1 MKTQQELKTQWG
13 SLPQRPQEHVYSDLG
28 VWKFCKLF
36 TDPWFIAR
44 EESKSDYGVDIIIEA
59 LTDNGKHPT
68 NIRSHAQVK
77 SSTKKPNA
85 DGSYSYS
92 VPFSNLNY
100 LLNNPNSLYAFYSV
114 KEDKLLYCTAESSY
128 KTYNDTKNV
137 TIHFTEVLDQQVVK
151 NIHSQ
156 TMAISMSIRDLLLS
170 PNRRMII
177 NPDHYVYSTD
187 KEGKVIFMHNL
198 IWENTFGKIP
208 DCHEVY
214 HINGNVFD
222 NRKAN
227 LSLRKTD
234 NPFPIEEFQI
244 DVSNAQ
250 VTNVLSVLLEGDK
263 AFLIDDVPPPP
274 KRAFLNIVGSLI
286 SQGWSI
292 KEDQLQVLEQKMK
305 KLLEMDLS

>member
-1 MKTQQELKTQWG
+1 MRKQKESKTQWA
-13 SLPQRPQEHVYSDLG
+13 SFPQRTQVHAYNDLG
-28 VWKFCKLF
+28 VRKFSELF
-36 TDPWFIAR
+36 TDPWFITR
-44 EESKSDYGVDIIIEA
+44 EESKSDYGVDIVIEA

-100 LLNNPNSLYAFYSV
+100 LLNNPNSFYAFYSV
-114 KEDKLLYCTAESSY
+114 KEDKLLYCSAESAYKSY
-128 KTYNDTKNV
+128 VDTKNV
-137 TIHFTEVLDQQVVK
+137 TIHFLEILNQHVVK

-156 TMAISMSIRDLLLS
+156 IMATSMSIRDLLLS

-177 NPDHYVYSTD
+177 NPDQFIYSTD
-187 KEGKVIFMHNL
+187 KEGKVIFLHNL
-198 IWENTFGKIP
+198 IWENAFGKVP
-208 DCHEVY
+208 DGHEVY
-214 HINGNVFD
+214 HINGNVLD
-222 NRKAN
+222 NREAN

-234 NPFPIEEFQI
+234 NPFPTEEFQI

-250 VTNVLSVLLEGDK
+250 VTNVLSVLLEGNN
-263 AFLIDDVPPPP
+263 AQLIDDVPPPP
-274 KRAFLNIVGSLI
+274 KKAFENIISRLI

-292 KEDQLQVLEQKMK
+292 KEDHLLALQSKMK
-305 KLLEMDLS
+305 ILLEMDL

>member
-1 MKTQQELKTQWG
+1 MNKQKESKTQWS
-13 SLPQRPQEHVYSDLG
+13 SLPQRPQEHVHSDLG
-28 VWKFCKLF
+28 VRKFCELF
-36 TDPWFIAR
+36 IDPWFIAR
-44 EESKSDYGVDIIIEA
+44 EESKSDYGVDIVIEA

-68 NIRSHAQVK
+68 NIRSHVQVK
-77 SSTKKPNA
+77 SSTKKPNE

-114 KEDKLLYCTAESSY
+114 KEDMLLYCTAESAY
-128 KTYNDTKNV
+128 KTYTDTKNV
-137 TIHFTEVLDQQVVK
+137 TIHFKEVLDQHVVK

-156 TMAISMSIRDLLLS
+156 IMATSMSIRDLLLS

-177 NPDHYVYSTD
+177 NPDRFVYSTD
-187 KEGKVIFMHNL
+187 EEGKVVFMHNL

-208 DCHEVY
+208 DGHEVY

-222 NRKAN
+222 NTKAN
-227 LSLRKTD
+227 LSLRKTV

-263 AFLIDDVPPPP
+263 AYLIDDVPPPP
-274 KRAFLNIVGSLI
+274 KKAFVNIVNSLI

-292 KEDQLQVLEQKMK
+292 KENQLLALQHKMK
-305 KLLEMDLS
+305 KLLEMDL

>member
-1 MKTQQELKTQWG
+1 MNKQKESKAQWEA
-13 SLPQRPQEHVYSDLG
+13 LPQRPQEHVYSDLG
-28 VWKFCKLF
+28 VRKFCELF

-44 EESKSDYGVDIIIEA
+44 EESKSDYGVDIVIEA

-114 KEDKLLYCTAESSY
+114 KEDKLFYCTAESAY
-128 KTYNDTKNV
+128 KTYNGTKNV
-137 TIHFTEVLDQQVVK
+137 TIHFTEVLDQHVVK
-151 NIHSQ
+151 DIHSQ
-156 TMAISMSIRDLLLS
+156 IMATSMSIRDLLLS

-177 NPDHYVYSTD
+177 NPDHFVYSTD
-187 KEGKVIFMHNL
+187 EEGKVIFMHNL

-208 DCHEVY
+208 DGYEVY

-222 NRKAN
+222 NTKAN
-227 LSLRKTD
+227 LSLRKTV

-274 KRAFLNIVGSLI
+274 KKAFVNIISSLI

-292 KEDQLQVLEQKMK
+292 KEDQLLALKLKMK
-305 KLLEMDLS
+305 ILLEMDL

>member
-1 MKTQQELKTQWG
+1 MKKQKKSNAQWS

-28 VWKFCKLF
+28 VRKFCKLF

-44 EESKSDYGVDIIIEA
+44 EESKSDYGVDIVIEA

-68 NIRSHAQVK
+68 NIRTHAQVK

-85 DGSYSYS
+85 DGGYSYS

-114 KEDKLLYCTAESSY
+114 NEEKLFYCTAENAY
-128 KTYNDTKNV
+128 KTYGDTKNV
-137 TIHFTEVLDQQVVK
+137 TMRFTEVLDQNVVK

-156 TMAISMSIRDLLLS
+156 IIATSMSIRDLLLS

-177 NPDHYVYSTD
+177 NPDHFVFTTD
-187 KEGKVIFMHNL
+187 EEGKVIFMHNL

-208 DCHEVY
+208 DGHEVY

-222 NRKAN
+222 NTRAN
-227 LSLRKTD
+227 LSLRKTV
-234 NPFPIEEFQI
+234 NPFPIDEFQI

-263 AFLIDDVPPPP
+263 AYLIDDVPPPP
-274 KRAFLNIVGSLI
+274 KKAFVNIVSSLI
-286 SQGWSI
+286 NQGWSI
-292 KEDQLQVLEQKMK
+292 KEDHLLALQHKMK
-305 KLLEMDLS
+305 MLLKMDL

>member
-1 MKTQQELKTQWG
+1 MKKQKG
-13 SLPQRPQEHVYSDLG
+13 SRTRWEALPQRPKEHVHSDLG
-28 VWKFCKLF
+28 VRKFYELF

-44 EESKSDYGVDIIIEA
+44 EESRSDYGVDIVIEA
-59 LTDNGKHPT
+59 LTDGGKHPT

-100 LLNNPNSLYAFYSV
+100 LLNNPNSLYVFYSV
-114 KEDKLLYCTAESSY
+114 RDDKLLYCTAESAY
-128 KTYNDTKNV
+128 NTYNGTKNI
-137 TIHFTEVLDQQVVK
+137 TIRFAEVLDQRAVK

-156 TMAISMSIRDLLLS
+156 IMATSLSIRDLLLS

-177 NPDHYVYSTD
+177 NPDQFVYSTD
-187 KEGKVIFMHNL
+187 EEGKVIFLHNL
-198 IWENTFGKIP
+198 IWENAFGKIP
-208 DCHEVY
+208 DGYEIY
-214 HINGNVFD
+214 HINGNAFD
-222 NRKAN
+222 NRRAN
-227 LSLRKTD
+227 LALRKTV

-250 VTNVLSVLLEGDK
+250 ITNVLSVLLEGDK
-263 AFLIDDVPPPP
+263 AILIDDVPPPP
-274 KRAFLNIVGSLI
+274 KKAFVNIVNSLL

-292 KEDQLQVLEQKMK
+292 SEEQLSALQLKMK
-305 KLLEMDLS
+305 MLLEMDL

>member
-1 MKTQQELKTQWG
+1 MKKKKGAKTRRS

-28 VWKFCKLF
+28 VRKFCELF

-44 EESKSDYGVDIIIEA
+44 EESKSDYGVDIVIEA
-59 LTDNGKHPT
+59 LTDNGKNPT

-77 SSTKKPNA
+77 ASTKKPNA

-92 VPFSNLNY
+92 VLFSNLNY
-100 LLNNPNSLYAFYSV
+100 LLNNPNSLYVFYSV
-114 KEDKLLYCTAESSY
+114 KEDKLLYCTAESAY
-128 KTYNDTKNV
+128 KTYHDTKNV
-137 TIHFTEVLDQQVVK
+137 TIHFTEVLDQEVVK

-156 TMAISMSIRDLLLS
+156 TMATSMSIRDLLLS

-177 NPDHYVYSTD
+177 NPDHFVYSTD
-187 KEGKVIFMHNL
+187 EEGKVIFMHNL
-198 IWENTFGKIP
+198 IWETTFGKIP
-208 DCHEVY
+208 DGHEVY
-214 HINGNVFD
+214 HINGNVLD

-234 NPFPIEEFQI
+234 NPFPVEEFQI
-244 DVSNAQ
+244 EVSNAQ

-263 AFLIDDVPPPP
+263 AFLIDDVPPPS
-274 KRAFLNIVGSLI
+274 KKAFVNIVSSLI

-292 KEDQLQVLEQKMK
+292 DEDQLLALQHKMK
-305 KLLEMDLS
+305 TLLEMNL

>member
-1 MKTQQELKTQWG
+1 MKKQKELKAHWG
-13 SLPQRPQEHVYSDLG
+13 SLPQRPMEHVYSDLG
-28 VWKFCKLF
+28 VKKFCELF
-36 TDPWFIAR
+36 TDPWFITR
-44 EESKSDYGVDIIIEA
+44 EESKSDYGVDIVLEA

-77 SSTKKPNA
+77 SSTKKPNT

-114 KEDKLLYCTAESSY
+114 KEDKLLFSTAESAY
-128 KTYNDTKNV
+128 KTYAGTKNV
-137 TIHFTEVLDQQVVK
+137 TLHFTEVLNLHVVK

-156 TMAISMSIRDLLLS
+156 IMATSMSIRDLLLS

-177 NPDHYVYSTD
+177 NPDHFVYSTD
-187 KEGKVIFMHNL
+187 KEGRVIFMHNL
-198 IWENTFGKIP
+198 IWENAFGKIP
-208 DCHEVY
+208 DGHEVY

-222 NRKAN
+222 NTKAN

-244 DVSNAQ
+244 EVSNAQ
-250 VTNVLSVLLEGDK
+250 VTNVLSVLLEGDN
-263 AFLIDDVPPPP
+263 AQLIDDVPAPP
-274 KRAFLNIVGSLI
+274 KKAFENIISSLK

-292 KEDQLQVLEQKMK
+292 KEDQLIALQGKMK
-305 KLLEMDLS
+305 KLLEID

>member
-1 MKTQQELKTQWG
+1 MKKQKVSKTQWG
-13 SLPQRPQEHVYSDLG
+13 SLPQRPPEHVYADLG
-28 VWKFCKLF
+28 VRKFCELF
-36 TDPWFIAR
+36 ADPWFIAR
-44 EESKSDYGVDIIIEA
+44 EESKSDYGVDVVLEV

-77 SSTKKPNA
+77 SSTKKPNK

-114 KEDKLLYCTAESSY
+114 KDDKLLYCTAESAY
-128 KTYNDTKNV
+128 KTYADTKNV
-137 TIHFTEVLDQQVVK
+137 TIHFTEVLNQHVVK

-156 TMAISMSIRDLLLS
+156 IMATSMSIRDLLLS
-170 PNRRMII
+170 PNRRMIF
-177 NPDHYVYSTD
+177 NPDHFVYSTD

-198 IWENTFGKIP
+198 VWESAFGKIP
-208 DCHEVY
+208 DGQEVY

-222 NRKAN
+222 NTDAN
-227 LSLRKTD
+227 LALRKTD
-234 NPFPIEEFQI
+234 NPFPIDEFQI

-263 AFLIDDVPPPP
+263 AYLIDDVPPPP
-274 KRAFLNIVGSLI
+274 RKAFVNIVNSLI

-292 KEDQLQVLEQKMK
+292 KEDQLLALQHKMK
-305 KLLEMDLS
+305 ILLEMDL